1 MRPPARTPARV
12 PGSASCKR
20 FHIFFNLSSENCIAA
35 IDFGTSN
42 SAVCV
47 VNDGHVF
54 PIPLEHGHTTMPT
67 AVFHNAEQGVTTFG
81 RQALSQYEE
90 GNEGRL
96 MRSLKS
102 LLGSDLLGETTVVNG
117 RAMSYKQII
126 GQFLRHLRDLAES
139 HASCPIERVVLGR
152 PVHFVDDDDERDKLA
167 EATLAAIA
175 QEIGFAEVRF
185 QYEPIVAA
193 LDLEAALEKDELTL
207 VCDIGG
213 GTSDF
218 SVVRVGPSRARKLD
232 RSDDVLA
239 SAGIHIAGTDFDQR
253 LSMSSVMPH
262 LGYGAPGKE
271 GRSVPTSVYF
281 DLATWHKINFLYSFR
296 ELARAEELKL
306 FMLAEGMHRR
316 LMAVLRGRHGHRIA
330 SHVEKAKIAVAEKG
344 SARIDL
350 SFIEPG
356 LGVEISES
364 ALSDALSPLLDRIAD
379 CALQAVARAGIAPN
393 DVTILYFTGGSTG
406 LRHLRERLQRAFPT
420 SRVVAG
426 DKFSSVVRGLGLSA
440 PGQFAI
446 E

>member
-1 MRPPARTPARV
+1 MSQP
-12 PGSASCKR
+12 
-20 FHIFFNLSSENCIAA
+20 SSTANCIAA

-47 VNDGHVF
+47 VNDGSLF
-54 PIPLEHGHTTMPT
+54 PIPLEHGHTTIPT

-81 RQALSQYEE
+81 RQALSQYQD

-102 LLGSDLLGETTVVNG
+102 LLGSDLLAETTVVNG
-117 RAMSYKQII
+117 RAVPYRHII
-126 GQFLRHLRDLAES
+126 GQFLTHLRELAES

-152 PVHFVDDDDERDKLA
+152 PVHFVDDDEERDELA
-167 EATLAAIA
+167 ETTLGSIA
-175 QEIGFAEVRF
+175 QEIGFREVRF

-193 LDLEAALEKDELTL
+193 LDLESSLANDELAL

-218 SVVRVGPSRARKLD
+218 SIVRVGPSRAAKPD
-232 RSDDVLA
+232 RSGDVLA
-239 SAGIHIAGTDFDQR
+239 SGGIHVAGTDFDQR
-253 LSMSSVMPH
+253 LSMSGVMPL

-271 GRSVPTSVYF
+271 GRPVPTSVYF
-281 DLATWHKINFLYSFR
+281 DLATWHKINFLYSFP

-306 FMLAEGMHRR
+306 FLLDMNMHER

-330 SHVEKAKIAVAEKG
+330 SHVETAKIAVAENG

-356 LGVEISES
+356 LDVAVSES
-364 ALSDALSPLLDRIAD
+364 TLSNALSPLLDRITGA
-379 CALQAVARAGIAPN
+379 ALQAVARAGIAF
-393 DVTILYFTGGSTG
+393 DEITILYFTGGSTG
-406 LRHLRERLQRAFPT
+406 LRQLRERLQGAFPR

-440 PGQFAI
+440 ARQFDLA
-446 E
+446 

>member
-1 MRPPARTPARV
+1 
-12 PGSASCKR
+12 
-20 FHIFFNLSSENCIAA
+20 LSTANSIAA

-47 VNDGHVF
+47 VNDGCVF
-54 PIPLEHGHTTMPT
+54 PIPLEHGHTTIPT

-81 RQALSQYEE
+81 RQALSQYQD

-117 RAMSYKQII
+117 RAVQYRHII
-126 GQFLRHLRDLAES
+126 GQFLEHLRDLAES
-139 HASCPIERVVLGR
+139 HASCPIDRVVLGR
-152 PVHFVDDDDERDKLA
+152 PVHFVDDDEERDELA
-167 EATLAAIA
+167 ETTLGAIA
-175 QEIGFAEVRF
+175 QEIGFREVRF

-193 LDLEAALEKDELTL
+193 LDLESSLAHDELAF

-218 SVVRVGPSRARKLD
+218 SVVRVGPSRAAKRD
-232 RSDDVLA
+232 RSGDVLA
-239 SAGIHIAGTDFDQR
+239 SAGIHVAGTDFDQR
-253 LSMSSVMPH
+253 LSMSGVMPL
-262 LGYGAPGKE
+262 LGYGAAGKD
-271 GRSVPTSVYF
+271 GRPVPTSVYF
-281 DLATWHKINFLYSFR
+281 DLSTWHKINFLYSFR

-306 FMLAEGMHRR
+306 FLLDMNMHER

-330 SHVEKAKIAVAEKG
+330 SRVETAKIGVAEDG

-356 LGVEISES
+356 LDVAVSES
-364 ALSDALSPLLDRIAD
+364 TLSNALSPLLDRITGA
-379 CALQAVARAGIAPN
+379 ALQAVARAGIAS
-393 DVTILYFTGGSTG
+393 DEITILYFTGGSTG
-406 LRHLRERLQRAFPT
+406 LRQLRERLQGAFPR

-440 PGQFAI
+440 ARQFSL